1 MKLKSAIIKAF
12 RPLSLLLLSSPILLS
27 CQKQESSLEAR
38 FPDKFEGK
46 TVEMVS
52 FRDSA
57 VLQTGVVKD
66 GRILFDNTSLL
77 GDEPRL
83 VELTIDG
90 RVKAFAVIEPG
101 AAKLADS
108 LHVATGTPLND
119 RFSALMSQL
128 DSVEN
133 LDDMNAYVNFADAKF
148 DENKDNPLGAYFGME
163 VIKFAEPA
171 RVDSFLKIA
180 PKAIAESKKA
190 QRFIRFANLRKA
202 TSPGNR
208 YVDFSAVGKD
218 GKDVR
223 FSSFIVPGHY
233 TVVDFWASWCPYCI
247 KEIPQLKEIHEKY
260 SGKGV
265 DIVGIAV
272 RDKTEDTEASVAK
285 HSSPWK
291 VMYNAQRVPYDIYGF
306 TGIPHLMLI
315 GPDGRII
322 ARGESAAQTA
332 ARLSALLGTQKQ

>member
-12 RPLSLLLLSSPILLS
+12 RPLSLLLLSSPMLLS

-128 DSVEN
+128 DSVEV
-133 LDDMNAYVNFADAKF
+133 L
-148 DENKDNPLGAYFGME
+148 
-163 VIKFAEPA
+163 I
-171 RVDSFLKIA
+171 
-180 PKAIAESKKA
+180 
-190 QRFIRFANLRKA
+190 
-202 TSPGNR
+202 
-208 YVDFSAVGKD
+208 
-218 GKDVR
+218 
-223 FSSFIVPGHY
+223 
-233 TVVDFWASWCPYCI
+233 
-247 KEIPQLKEIHEKY
+247 
-260 SGKGV
+260 
-265 DIVGIAV
+265 
-272 RDKTEDTEASVAK
+272 SV
-285 HSSPWK
+285 WK
-291 VMYNAQRVPYDIYGF
+291 
-306 TGIPHLMLI
+306 
-315 GPDGRII
+315 
-322 ARGESAAQTA
+322 
-332 ARLSALLGTQKQ
+332 